1 MPLKA
6 ILNSLIAGILSSIF
20 TLGFKFFGSI
30 FVLFFYFSPLPIF
43 LITFYYGLI
52 GTLLS
57 ALISIGIITLLS
69 SPTVGVIFFFTTI
82 LPALIILIN
91 KNNLTYKNF
100 ISKLTLLNGIGYIS
114 IMFLYSDK
122 IKVIADNLNT
132 YIREG
137 INKNF
142 EIEKAILDIA
152 PSIIISSWTL
162 ILLLN
167 FILARNILNKY
178 FNTFKDKKIKDKIIN
193 LDLEHWIIILFLLFL
208 IPAALLSED
217 NGKWFR
223 SLTLIFAIPITI
235 QGLVSIHFLLKKNKV
250 GNFLIY
256 IFYTIIFLIPISTP
270 IITAFG
276 VLEQIY
282 NFRGLK
288 KNKLF

>member
-30 FVLFFYFSPLPIF
+30 LIFFSYFSPLPIF

-52 GTLLS
+52 GTVLS

-69 SPTVGVIFFFTTI
+69 SPTVGAIFFVTNI

-114 IMFLYSDK
+114 IIFLYSDK
-122 IKVIADNLNT
+122 IKIIADNLNT

-142 EIEKAILDIA
+142 EIEKAILDII

-162 ILLLN
+162 ILMLN
-167 FILARNILNKY
+167 FILAKNILNKY

-235 QGLVSIHFLLKKNKV
+235 QGLVSIHFLFKKNKV

-256 IFYTIIFLIPISTP
+256 IFYTIIFLIPISIP

-282 NFRGLK
+282 NFRDLK
-288 KNKLF
+288 KK

>member
-6 ILNSLIAGILSSIF
+6 ILNSLIAGIFSSIF

-30 FVLFFYFSPLPIF
+30 LIFFSYFSPLPIF

-69 SPTVGVIFFFTTI
+69 SPTVGAIFFVTNI

-114 IMFLYSDK
+114 IIFLYSDK
-122 IKVIADNLNT
+122 IKTIADNLNT

-167 FILARNILNKY
+167 FILARKILNKY

-193 LDLEHWIIILFLLFL
+193 LNLEHWIIILFLLFL

-235 QGLVSIHFLLKKNKV
+235 QGLVSIHFLFKKNKV

-256 IFYTIIFLIPISTP
+256 IFYTIIFLIPISIP

-282 NFRGLK
+282 NFRDLK

>member
-30 FVLFFYFSPLPIF
+30 LIFFSYFSPLPIF

-52 GTLLS
+52 GTVLS

-69 SPTVGVIFFFTTI
+69 SPTVGAIFFVTNI

-114 IMFLYSDK
+114 IIFLYSDK
-122 IKVIADNLNT
+122 IKTIADNLNT

-142 EIEKAILDIA
+142 EIEKAILDII

-162 ILLLN
+162 ILMLN
-167 FILARNILNKY
+167 FILAKNILNKY

-235 QGLVSIHFLLKKNKV
+235 QGLVSIHFLFKKYKV

-256 IFYTIIFLIPISTP
+256 IFYTIIFLIPISIP

-282 NFRGLK
+282 NFRDLK

>member
-6 ILNSLIAGILSSIF
+6 ILNSLIAGMLSSIF

-30 FVLFFYFSPLPIF
+30 LILFSYFSPLPIF

-52 GTLLS
+52 GTVLS
-57 ALISIGIITLLS
+57 AIISIGIITLLS
-69 SPTVGVIFFFTTI
+69 SPTVGAIFFVTNI

-114 IMFLYSDK
+114 IIFLYSDK

-162 ILLLN
+162 ILMLN
-167 FILARNILNKY
+167 FILAKNILNKY

-235 QGLVSIHFLLKKNKV
+235 QGLVSIHFLFKKNKV

-256 IFYTIIFLIPISTP
+256 IFYTIIFLIPISIP

>member
-30 FVLFFYFSPLPIF
+30 LIFFSYFSPLPIF

-52 GTLLS
+52 GTVLS

-69 SPTVGVIFFFTTI
+69 SPTVGAIFFVTNI
-82 LPALIILIN
+82 LPALIISIN

-100 ISKLTLLNGIGYIS
+100 ISKLTLLNTIGYIS
-114 IMFLYSDK
+114 IIFLYSDK
-122 IKVIADNLNT
+122 IKTIADNLST

-142 EIEKAILDIA
+142 EIEKAILDII
-152 PSIIISSWTL
+152 PSVIISSWTL

-167 FILARNILNKY
+167 FILVRNILNKY

-235 QGLVSIHFLLKKNKV
+235 QGLVSIHFLFKKYKV

-256 IFYTIIFLIPISTP
+256 IFYTIIFLIPISIP

-282 NFRGLK
+282 NFRDLK

>member
-30 FVLFFYFSPLPIF
+30 LIFFSYFSPLPIF

-52 GTLLS
+52 GTVLS

-69 SPTVGVIFFFTTI
+69 SPTVGAIFFVTNI
-82 LPALIILIN
+82 LPALIISIN

-100 ISKLTLLNGIGYIS
+100 ISNLTLLNTIGYIS
-114 IMFLYSDK
+114 IIFLYSDK
-122 IKVIADNLNT
+122 IKTIADNLNT

-167 FILARNILNKY
+167 FILARKILNKY

-193 LDLEHWIIILFLLFL
+193 LNLEHWIIILFLLFL

-235 QGLVSIHFLLKKNKV
+235 QGLVSIHFLFKKYKV

-256 IFYTIIFLIPISTP
+256 IFYTIIFLIPISIP

-282 NFRGLK
+282 NFRDLK